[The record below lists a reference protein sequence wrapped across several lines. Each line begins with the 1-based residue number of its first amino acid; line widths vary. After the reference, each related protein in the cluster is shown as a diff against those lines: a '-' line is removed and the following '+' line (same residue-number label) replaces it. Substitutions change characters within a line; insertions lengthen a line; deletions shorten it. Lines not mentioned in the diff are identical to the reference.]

1 MKLEDPEV
9 IGQGKDQTQGSYAIV
24 PAMISVDQHPPILKR
39 ADFYDKMRSAE
50 PQPASQ
56 LPDPH
61 PSPRATKKRRIAIS
75 QPGSRFTHDSI
86 LDLAMFQEG
95 EVPQPTRLVELPDDM
110 FMFKPD
116 VQEPSLIPEKL
127 ESRFQSDLHRDAD
140 TLPNIPVNN
149 EYWRS
154 ALSDIESRRSSL
166 EPLTCLTALT
176 VLTERTLCHGLSRA
190 HIDLVDTADLE
201 ADLVVSPRTAIVFQ
215 QVGALASDGSSLGSY
230 LGGLSDRYQRVVVV
244 MILHPRKR
252 DPNDLGMYID
262 PWSEASLKAY
272 QRLQGTVSRRK
283 AAQVAACE
291 TAAEIDTIFEYVFS
305 EHADMSGLI
314 VRVCAERNEKEYAKE
329 TSREFARA
337 MFSDREY
344 LRWDHDLVSVSSM

>member
-1 MKLEDPEV
+1 LEDSE
-9 IGQGKDQTQGSYAIV
+9 IIEQGKDQTQGSYAIEPTV
-24 PAMISVDQHPPILKR
+24 IPVDQHPPILKR

-56 LPDPH
+56 VPDPQ
-61 PSPRATKKRRIAIS
+61 PSPRATKKRRVAIS
-75 QPGSRFTHDSI
+75 QPAAPSAHDSI
-86 LDLAMFQEG
+86 LDLAMSQEG
-95 EVPQPTRLVELPDDM
+95 EVPQPTRLVALPDNM

-116 VQEPSLIPEKL
+116 VQEPGLFL
-127 ESRFQSDLHRDAD
+127 ETLDGGLSTGLHQDTG
-140 TLPNIPVNN
+140 TLPNKPLNN

-154 ALSDIESRRSSL
+154 ALADIESRRSSL

-215 QVGALASDGSSLGSY
+215 QVGALASDGASLGSY

-252 DPNDLGMYID
+252 DSNDLGMYID

-272 QRLQGTVSRRK
+272 QRLQGTVSRRN

-314 VRVCAERNEKEYAKE
+314 VRVCAERDEKEYAKE

-344 LRWDHDLVSVSSM
+344 LRWDHDLVSGLSI

>member
-1 MKLEDPEV
+1 MEDPE
-9 IGQGKDQTQGSYAIV
+9 ILGSDKDQIQGSYAIEPTV
-24 PAMISVDQHPPILKR
+24 IPADQHPPILKR
-39 ADFYDKMRSAE
+39 ADFYDKLKSAE
-50 PQPASQ
+50 SQPASQ
-56 LPDPH
+56 LPDPQ

-75 QPGSRFTHDSI
+75 QPASRFTHDSI
-86 LDLAMFQEG
+86 LDLAMFQGG
-95 EVPQPTRLVELPDDM
+95 EVPQPARLVELPDDM
-110 FMFKPD
+110 FMFNQPIA
-116 VQEPSLIPEKL
+116 EPTLIPEQF
-127 ESRFQSDLHRDAD
+127 ESRFKSGLHQNGD
-140 TLPNIPVNN
+140 TVPNIPVNN
-149 EYWRS
+149 EYWGS
-154 ALSDIESRRSSL
+154 ALSDIESRLSSL
-166 EPLTCLTALT
+166 QPLTCLTALT

-230 LGGLSDRYQRVVVV
+230 LGGLSDRYQRIVVI

-252 DPNDLGMYID
+252 DSDDLGMYID

-272 QRLQGTVSRRK
+272 HRLQGTVSRRK

-305 EHADMSGLI
+305 EHAEMSGLI
-314 VRVCAERNEKEYAKE
+314 VRVCAERDEKEYAKE

-344 LRWDHDLVSVSSM
+344 LRWDHDPVSGLST

>member
-1 MKLEDPEV
+1 LEDPEI
-9 IGQGKDQTQGSYAIV
+9 IGQGKDQIQGSCAIEPTV
-24 PAMISVDQHPPILKR
+24 IPVVSHPPLLKR
-39 ADFYDKMRSAE
+39 TDFYDKMKPAE
-50 PQPASQ
+50 PQLASQ
-56 LPDPH
+56 IPGPQ
-61 PSPRATKKRRIAIS
+61 PSPRASKKRRIAIS
-75 QPGSRFTHDSI
+75 HPAPRSIYDPI
-86 LDLAMFQEG
+86 LDLAMIHEG
-95 EVPQPTRLVELPDDM
+95 KTSSSTGLVELPDDM
-110 FMFKPD
+110 FMFNHPIA
-116 VQEPSLIPEKL
+116 EPTLIPKKF
-127 ESRFQSDLHRDAD
+127 ESRFKSGLHQNVG

-190 HIDLVDTADLE
+190 RIDLVDTADLE

-230 LGGLSDRYQRVVVV
+230 LGGLSDRYQRVVVI

-252 DPNDLGMYID
+252 DSDDLGMYID

-314 VRVCAERNEKEYAKE
+314 VRICAERDEKEYAKK

-344 LRWDHDLVSVSSM
+344 LRWDHDLVSVLSM